1 VALAGVL
8 AFAAVTGGPILAGP
22 VTADVD
28 DWGLVVDLGMWARKG
43 TMT

>member
-8 AFAAVTGGPILAGP
+8 AFAAVTGGPILAP
-22 VTADVD
+22 VIADVD
-28 DWGLVVDLGMWARKG
+28 AWGLVVDLGMWARKG